1 MITTQPQLTADAQTR
16 NYRPG
21 AIVILLTGAVV
32 QITSWPWYEGEGDD
46 RSARVM
52 VRRYVGDPTTNHEI
66 GYFEIM
72 KHTGIDKPLDEWTFE
87 PSSGARYSVV
97 SKNDWSLTIRDE
109 GPHDKHPT
117 ITNDAENVVQALVPL
132 LEGRRLFYY
141 DSHGELD
148 ELLIKDGTFAGFKPG
163 LRNA

>member
-1 MITTQPQLTADAQTR
+1 MITTQQQLTTDAQTR

-32 QITSWPWYEGEGDD
+32 QITSWPWYDGEGDN

-72 KHTGIDKPLDEWTFE
+72 RHTGQDKPLDEHVFE
-87 PSSGARYSVV
+87 DSGIHMGCGGRWLPA
-97 SKNDWSLTIRDE
+97 ND
-109 GPHDKHPT
+109 
-117 ITNDAENVVQALVPL
+117 VQ
-132 LEGRRLFYY
+132 
-141 DSHGELD
+141 
-148 ELLIKDGTFAGFKPG
+148 LIDRCDTCGQERA
-163 LRNA
+163 

>member
-1 MITTQPQLTADAQTR
+1 MITTQQQLTADAQTR

-32 QITSWPWYEGEGDD
+32 QLTSWPWYEGEGDD

-72 KHTGIDKPLDEWTFE
+72 RHTGQDKPLDEHVF
-87 PSSGARYSVV
+87 
-97 SKNDWSLTIRDE
+97 
-109 GPHDKHPT
+109 HDDGLHAGCGGRFLPAS
-117 ITNDAENVVQALVPL
+117 DVQLID
-132 LEGRRLFYY
+132 RC
-141 DSHGELD
+141 DTCGE
-148 ELLIKDGTFAGFKPG
+148 KRA
-163 LRNA
+163 

>member
-1 MITTQPQLTADAQTR
+1 VITTQQQLTTDAQTR

-32 QITSWPWYEGEGDD
+32 QLTSWPWYDGEGDN

-72 KHTGIDKPLDEWTFE
+72 KHTGQDKPLDEHTF
-87 PSSGARYSVV
+87 SSE
-97 SKNDWSLTIRDE
+97 T
-109 GPHDKHPT
+109 
-117 ITNDAENVVQALVPL
+117 
-132 LEGRRLFYY
+132 
-141 DSHGELD
+141 
-148 ELLIKDGTFAGFKPG
+148 
-163 LRNA
+163 